1 MRVLISGAGI
11 AGPTLA
17 WFLAKADAR
26 ITIVEKSESLTPYG
40 QNVDMQGSA
49 ISVIKKMGLMEELRR
64 WNTTEKGSQFISPS
78 GKPFAPFPINEGT
91 SVSMTSEFEILRG
104 DLAAIVH
111 RATKDHPNIEY
122 MFGTTVQE
130 VLSNDEKGVKLRFSG
145 GEVQEYDLVVA
156 ADGQWSKLR
165 QQCFP
170 PEQVKVV
177 HKGMYVVYYTIPRL
191 PTDNDFWNIY
201 QALGS
206 KIITLRPDPHGT
218 IRAMFTIMPC
228 NDAQEKAWRDASRSD
243 RKTQEALLRKE
254 FSGAG
259 WQAQRLLD
267 SMAQAP
273 DFYFHVIEQI
283 KMDTWSKNRVV
294 CIGDAAHAPTP
305 ITGCGTTLAITGAY
319 LLAGEL
325 SKLNIGEHPAR
336 ALESYEKI
344 FHPHVIEMQKVPR
357 FFPDMAHP
365 ETAWKR
371 WMFQMMILGVAQLVK
386 IPWVRSWA
394 PDDGKDDEFPLP
406 EYPSFDVQ
414 GEK

>member
-17 WFLAKADAR
+17 WFLAKIGAR
-26 ITIVEKSESLTPYG
+26 ITVVEKSKFLTPYG

-49 ISVIKKMGLMEELRR
+49 ISVIKKMGLMEEVRR

-78 GKPFAPFPINEGT
+78 GKPFAAFPVVEGN
-91 SVSMTSEFEILRG
+91 SASMTSEFEILRG
-104 DLAAIVH
+104 DLAAIIH

-122 MFGTTVQE
+122 MFGATVQE
-130 VLSNDEKGVKLRFSG
+130 VLSNDDHPVKIRLSG

-165 QQCFP
+165 KQCFP
-170 PEQVKVV
+170 PDSVKVD
-177 HKGMYVVYYTIPRL
+177 HKGMYVVYWTIPRL

-228 NDAQEKAWRDASRSD
+228 GDAQEKAWRNASRSD
-243 RKTQEALLRKE
+243 RKTQEELLRKE
-254 FSGAG
+254 FSEAG

-283 KMDTWSKNRVV
+283 KMDKWSNNRVV

-325 SKLNIGEHPAR
+325 SKLKDGEHPR
-336 ALESYEKI
+336 KALEAYESI
-344 FHPHVIEMQKVPR
+344 FHPHVVEWQKVPK
-357 FFPDMAHP
+357 FFPDFAHP

-371 WMFQMMILGVAQLVK
+371 WVFQMCISGVSRLVR

-394 PDDGKDDEFPLP
+394 PDDSKDDEFPLP
-406 EYPSFDVQ
+406 EYPRFETPSTN
-414 GEK
+414 

>member
-17 WFLAKADAR
+17 WFLAKAGAR
-26 ITIVEKSESLTPYG
+26 ITIVEKSKSLTPYG

-49 ISVIKKMGLMEELRR
+49 ISVIKKMGLMDEIRR
-64 WNTTEKGSQFISPS
+64 WNTTEKGSQFINPS
-78 GKPFAPFPINEGT
+78 GKPFAPFPVNEGA
-91 SVSMTSEFEILRG
+91 SASMTSEFEILRG

-122 MFGTTVQE
+122 MFGTTINE
-130 VLSNDEKGVKLRFSG
+130 VLSNDDAAVKVRLSG
-145 GEVQEYDLVVA
+145 GELQEFDLLVA

-165 QQCFP
+165 KQCFP
-170 PEQVKVV
+170 PDQVKVV
-177 HKGMYVVYYTIPRL
+177 HKGMYVVYWTIPRL
-191 PTDNDFWNIY
+191 PNDNDMWNIY

-206 KIITLRPDPHGT
+206 KIITLRPDPYGT

-228 NDAQEKAWRDASRSD
+228 NDAQEKAWRDASRSG
-243 RKTQEALLRKE
+243 RQTQEALLRQE

-259 WQAQRLLD
+259 WQAQRLLN

-283 KMDTWSKNRVV
+283 KMDKWSNSRVV

-325 SKLNIGEHPAR
+325 SNLDDGEHPAR
-336 ALESYEKI
+336 ALEAYEKRY
-344 FHPHVIEMQKVPR
+344 HPHVEEWQKVPR
-357 FFPDMAHP
+357 FFPDLAHP

-371 WMFQMMILGVAQLVK
+371 WMFQNFIWALSKLVT

-394 PDDGKDDEFPLP
+394 PDDSKDDDFPLP
-406 EYPSFDVQ
+406 RYPRFD
-414 GEK
+414 EKVPE